1 MTLHLPEQSH
11 AHWPLV
17 SVLVP
22 AFNHARFVGRCL
34 DSVLEDPYPE
44 KEIVI
49 IDDGSVD
56 ETGEVV
62 AQWIAAHGS
71 TVPVQFVRRDNR
83 GVAAT
88 LNELALRARGSFLRV
103 VASDDYLIPG
113 GLEVQV
119 SFLLENAV
127 KSAVIGDA
135 CVVDQDGKL
144 LYSSAMSGLHGARK
158 SAYLSELGIRRMIIT
173 RWAISGAVIMLRA
186 SAFDARTAWDERLR
200 IEDWD
205 FFLRLVA
212 RDGLGFVD
220 STVCAYRLH
229 GGNASKTRDVQR
241 RVANLSEFRAV
252 AMRHRHLFDA
262 PECTLLHAE
271 ADYIAAKIAFLQR
284 QPLCVGYWL
293 LNYAWKRF
301 VAALGRPAPK
311 TQGAVGG

>member
-1 MTLHLPEQSH
+1 MTLHAQDQMRVRL
-11 AHWPLV
+11 PLV
-17 SVLVP
+17 SVLIP
-22 AFNHARFVGRCL
+22 AFNHACFIGRCL

-56 ETGEVV
+56 GTGEVI
-62 AQWIAAHGS
+62 AQWILVHGS
-71 TVPVQFVRRDNR
+71 RIPVHFVRRPNR

-88 LNELALRARGSFLRV
+88 LNELALRAHGQFLRV

-119 SFLLENAV
+119 KFLLKNTE

-135 CVVDQDGKL
+135 CVVDQCGRL
-144 LYSSAMSGLHGARK
+144 LHASAMSDLHGARK
-158 SAYLSELGIRRMIIT
+158 SEYLSDLGIRRVIIS

-186 SAFDARTAWDERLR
+186 NAFDARTAWDERLK

-229 GGNASKTRDVQR
+229 GSNASKTRDVQR
-241 RVANLSEFRAV
+241 RLANLREFRDV
-252 AMRHRHLFDA
+252 AMRHRPLFDV
-262 PECTLLHAE
+262 PESILLHAE

-284 QPLCVGYWL
+284 RPLHVGYWL
-293 LNYAWKRF
+293 VRYGWKCCLAA
-301 VAALGRPAPK
+301 VARPALRPR
-311 TQGAVGG
+311 GVLGG